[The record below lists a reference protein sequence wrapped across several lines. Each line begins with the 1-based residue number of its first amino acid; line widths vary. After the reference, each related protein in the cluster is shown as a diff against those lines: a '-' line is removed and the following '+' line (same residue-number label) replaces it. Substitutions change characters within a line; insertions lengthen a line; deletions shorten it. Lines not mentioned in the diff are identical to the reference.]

1 MENIL
6 MFYLGFAMKH
16 IGTFCALGYV
26 QASKQQRKFSIAA
39 SNLTYAAICD
49 RTRCVFKVN
58 YET

>member
-1 MENIL
+1 